1 MVTKENINIT
11 LDLGTHK
18 NYEIRT
24 MEEADYQEVYKLW
37 TTIHGFA
44 MRSLD
49 DSKEGVARFLKRN
62 PGLSV
67 VAVSD
72 NKIVGSILVGHDGRH
87 ACFYHVC
94 VHEDYRQQGIGKSMA
109 SEAMMRLKEE
119 GITKIQLVAFKDNK
133 LGNGF
138 WQAEQWIMR
147 KDLNVYDFVLNE
159 ENITAFNK

>member
-1 MVTKENINIT
+1 MEF
-11 LDLGTHK
+11 
-18 NYEIRT
+18 EIKT
-24 MEEADYQEVYKLW
+24 MEEKDYEAVYQLW

-49 DSKEGVARFLKRN
+49 DSKEGVTRVLKRN

-67 VAVSD
+67 MAVADGQV
-72 NKIVGSILVGHDGRH
+72 VGSILVGHDGRR

-94 VHEDYRQQGIGKSMA
+94 VKEEYRNHGIGKAMA
-109 SEAMMRLKEE
+109 TEAMVRLKEE
-119 GITKIQLVAFKDNK
+119 GITKVQLVAFKGNK

-147 KDLNVYDFVLNE
+147 DDLNVYDFVLNE
-159 ENITAFNK
+159 ENITAFNA

>member
-1 MVTKENINIT
+1 MEF
-11 LDLGTHK
+11 
-18 NYEIRT
+18 EIKT
-24 MEEADYQEVYKLW
+24 MEEKDYEGVYTLW

-49 DSKEGVARFLKRN
+49 DSKEGVVRVLKRN

-67 VAVSD
+67 TAVAD
-72 NKIVGSILVGHDGRH
+72 GKIVGSILVGHDGRR

-94 VHEDYRQQGIGKSMA
+94 VKEEYRKHGIGKAMA
-109 SEAMMRLKEE
+109 TEAMLRLKAE
-119 GITKIQLVAFKDNK
+119 GINEVQLVAFKDNA

-147 KDLNVYDFVLNE
+147 DDLNVYDFVLNE
-159 ENITAFNK
+159 ENITAFNA

>member
-1 MVTKENINIT
+1 MDFK
-11 LDLGTHK
+11 
-18 NYEIRT
+18 IRT
-24 MEEADYQEVYKLW
+24 MEETDYEKVYDLW

-49 DSKEGVARFLKRN
+49 DSKEGVTRVLKRN

-67 VAVSD
+67 LAESD
-72 NKIVGSILVGHDGRH
+72 GQVVGSILVGHDGRR

-94 VHEDYRQQGIGKSMA
+94 VKEEYRKHGIGKAMA
-109 SEAMMRLKEE
+109 TEAMMRLKAE
-119 GITKIQLVAFKDNK
+119 GINKVQLVAFKDNA

-147 KDLNVYDFVLNE
+147 DDLNVYDFVLNE
-159 ENITAFNK
+159 ENITAFNA